1 MLQEFEFKKFFT
13 IGSSSTP
20 IVVIIFINFST
31 KMEPGKNH
39 LIFYISNRFLTEN
52 TTTLFQLFSYFRIFG
67 NVPTYHKE
75 NIVFQLLSKETS

>member
-52 TTTLFQLFSYFRIFG
+52 TNTLFQLFSYFRIFG

>member
-1 MLQEFEFKKFFT
+1 
-13 IGSSSTP
+13 
-20 IVVIIFINFST
+20 
-31 KMEPGKNH
+31 MEPGKNH

-52 TTTLFQLFSYFRIFG
+52 TNTLFQLFSYFRIFG